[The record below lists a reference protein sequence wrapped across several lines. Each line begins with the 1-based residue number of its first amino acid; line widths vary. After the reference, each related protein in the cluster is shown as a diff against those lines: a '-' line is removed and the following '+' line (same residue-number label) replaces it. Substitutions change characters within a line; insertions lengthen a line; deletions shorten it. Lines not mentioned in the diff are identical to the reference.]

1 MDKKDPNSAT
11 LMPIKSAVLEPSEN
25 SETVTSASSAD
36 LRAWLFDLDKHG
48 YELLDA
54 LREGRVKVTT
64 TSGFNELANLA
75 SYARQYAK
83 DRAELADQN
92 AALIQQKVLFQSTI
106 FYLLKSF
113 EGIAANA
120 DKVIETCGLLGIE
133 NGKMSSMGIMGLMTN
148 YTMNARKV
156 NGNVEAI
163 ANVFDPA
170 WLQKIDLKG
179 LKTLMEET
187 ELDLSGYDRLNEIL
201 QAMYPAKTSEL
212 PA

>member
-1 MDKKDPNSAT
+1 MTKNDTNAAT
-11 LMPIKSAVLEPSEN
+11 LMPTKTGVLEPSEN
-25 SETVTSASSAD
+25 TETVTSASSAD

-64 TSGFNELANLA
+64 MSGFTELANLA
-75 SYARQYAK
+75 TYARQYAR

-120 DKVIETCGLLGIE
+120 DKVMETCGLLGIE
-133 NGKMSSMGIMGLMTN
+133 NGKMPNMGLMGLMIN

-163 ANVFDPA
+163 ASVFDA
-170 WLQKIDLKG
+170 SWLQRIDLQG
-179 LKTLMEET
+179 LKTLMAET

-201 QAMYPAKTSEL
+201 QAMYPVKTSEL